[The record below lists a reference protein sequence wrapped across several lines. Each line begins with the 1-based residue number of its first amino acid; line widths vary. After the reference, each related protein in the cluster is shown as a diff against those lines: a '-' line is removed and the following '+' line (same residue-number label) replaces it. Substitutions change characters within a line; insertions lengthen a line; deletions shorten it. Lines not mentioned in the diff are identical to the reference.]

1 MIKFHIIFYSYI
13 SYFKIIVFC
22 FFRIRMY
29 YL

>member
-1 MIKFHIIFYSYI
+1 MSKFHITFYHCI
-13 SYFKIIVFC
+13 SNFKIIVFC